1 MSSEETESKQSET
14 FWFGEKKCD
23 NFLRNPVKSRESFDF
38 QLLSQD
44 DNPGIEFEYSLQSGS
59 VKETAEGGDHYDWLA
74 GDWSQC
80 SGGCSNDVPVRTR
93 SVVCTNIETREV
105 VSDALCSAGPEKP
118 LAEDECQDQEASCLP
133 QWATGEWS
141 NCTDVPSL
149 EKVITQF

>member
-1 MSSEETESKQSET
+1 M
-14 FWFGEKKCD
+14 
-23 NFLRNPVKSRESFDF
+23 KSRESVDIF

-59 VKETAEGGDHYDWLA
+59 VKETAGDHYDWLA

-80 SGGCSNDVPVRTR
+80 SGGCSDVPAVRTR
-93 SVVCTNIETREV
+93 SVVCTNTETREV

-118 LAEDECQDQEASCLP
+118 LAEDECEDGEVSCLP

-149 EKVITQF
+149 EKVNRLLQAFFWALFWRV